1 MRRRGVRVFIF
12 ISILLAL
19 AIAALSFRNIDVF
32 NLERSND
39 GPLGLKLGLDLQ
51 GGVMLWYEADLPDQ
65 IEVVFQDDVAY
76 EDLQSL
82 LENQGQPD
90 AALSVHRFDVS
101 EVEVLP
107 NVLNSL
113 EAVLEDLGNSRA
125 EDSNVQTEVTFTEDN
140 DVDVVFP
147 VEISENDLTVT
158 LQALGYE
165 GAQVEAGETGTEYSI
180 TGLDHA
186 SVGLDSLRG
195 VLADQLT
202 EIDSFDE
209 DDGVISIGFTER
221 VLDLDLTRALA
232 AVGFG
237 SAVVEAPPQS
247 QYTIG
252 GLDLTLDSQG
262 SLETAFGAIAPV
274 TIFTPTLNDP
284 EEDQMNGVK
293 DIIQRRIDAFGT
305 TDPVVQTLGQDRI
318 VIQIPGL
325 GGSFINVTMLVT
337 PDQSDLQA
345 ILEDLG
351 RTADGD
357 IVDPGTDL
365 YSYVVRT
372 EEPLTE
378 DEIERL
384 RSFASTAAPG
394 SQFTVSSDEA
404 TEIEMVFPTPATQE
418 GVADVMAQL
427 GYESVTVTQEISPF
441 PRFTITLDD
450 ALSTDRQ
457 DELRS
462 SLENTFSAV
471 TAFQAGGGIEE
482 AKSLIRSTAQLVFKE
497 RRCTGTLEDL
507 QNAREIG
514 LPDPCNSVEAGGSG
528 IEGINYVDID
538 IGLTGNDLVRA
549 FPDRDPTTTL
559 PQVRLEFDNRGR
571 GILREVTTRIA
582 NNPLFRLPIFLDD
595 QQVSAPT
602 VNAAILNG
610 NAVIE
615 GGFTREGAKELAIQ
629 LESGRLPV
637 PLKLIREDTVDAILG
652 DDSLRKSLIAGL
664 IGLALVL
671 VFIVAYYKLAG
682 IVAATALIVYAVITL
697 AVFKLIPVTL
707 TLSGVAG
714 LILSIGMAVDANILI
729 FERMKEEL
737 RAGRTLAS
745 SMEVGF
751 RRAWSAIRDG
761 NVSTIV
767 TCLILWWFGS
777 RLGTPVITGLAITLM
792 IGVIVSM
799 FTAIL
804 VSRNLLQI
812 LTFTPAGK
820 RSGLFTP
827 EGRQQPVGVAGGE
840 K

>member
-12 ISILLAL
+12 ISIVLVL

-65 IEVVFQDDVAY
+65 IDVVFQDEVAY

-82 LENQGQPD
+82 LEDQDQPD
-90 AALSVHRFDVS
+90 AALSVHRFDVN

-113 EAVLEDLGNSRA
+113 QAAIESLGNSRA
-125 EDSNVQTEVTFTEDN
+125 EDPEVQTEVTFTEDN
-140 DVDVVFP
+140 DVNVVFP
-147 VEISENDLTVT
+147 VEISENDLTVM

-180 TGLDHA
+180 TGLDHDA
-186 SVGLDSLRG
+186 VGLESLRG
-195 VLADQLT
+195 VLVDQLT

-209 DDGVISIGFTER
+209 DDGVISIGFNEK
-221 VLDLDLTRALA
+221 VLESDLRTALA

-237 SAVVEAPPQS
+237 TAVVEAPPQS
-247 QYTIG
+247 QYAIG

-262 SLETAFGAIAPV
+262 SLETALGAIAPV

-305 TDPVVQTLGQDRI
+305 TDPVVQTLGQDRV

-325 GGSFINVTMLVT
+325 GGSFITVTMLAT
-337 PDQSDLQA
+337 PDQATLQT

-357 IVDPGTDL
+357 IVDPGTEL
-365 YSYVVRT
+365 YSYVIRT

-384 RSFASTAAPG
+384 RSFTSTAAPG
-394 SQFTVSSDEA
+394 SQFTVSGDEA
-404 TEIEMVFPTPATQE
+404 TEIEIEFPTPATQE

-427 GYESVTVTQEISPF
+427 GYESATVTQEISPF
-441 PRFTITLDD
+441 PRFTINMDD
-450 ALSTDRQ
+450 ALNTDRQ

-514 LPDPCNSVEAGGSG
+514 LPDPCNSVEAGGGG
-528 IEGINYVDID
+528 IEGINYIDID

-671 VFIVAYYKLAG
+671 VFIVTYYKLAG
-682 IVAATALIVYAVITL
+682 LVAATSLIVYAVITL

-827 EGRQQPVGVAGGE
+827 EGRPQPVGVAGGE

>member
-82 LENQGQPD
+82 LEDQGQPD

>member
-12 ISILLAL
+12 ISIVLVL

-65 IEVVFQDDVAY
+65 IDVVFQDEVAY

-82 LENQGQPD
+82 LEDQGQPD
-90 AALSVHRFDVS
+90 AALSVHRFDVN

-113 EAVLEDLGNSRA
+113 QAAIESLGNSRA
-125 EDSNVQTEVTFTEDN
+125 EDPEVQTEVTFTEDN
-140 DVDVVFP
+140 DVNVVFP
-147 VEISENDLTVT
+147 VEISENDLTVM

-180 TGLDHA
+180 TVLDHDA
-186 SVGLDSLRG
+186 VGLESLRG
-195 VLADQLT
+195 VLVDQLT

-209 DDGVISIGFTER
+209 DDGVISIGFNEK
-221 VLDLDLTRALA
+221 VLESDLKTALA

-237 SAVVEAPPQS
+237 TAIVEAPPQS
-247 QYTIG
+247 QYAIG

-262 SLETAFGAIAPV
+262 SLETALGTIAPV

-305 TDPVVQTLGQDRI
+305 TDPVVQTLGQDRV

-325 GGSFINVTMLVT
+325 GGSFITVTMLAT
-337 PDQSDLQA
+337 PDQATLQT

-357 IVDPGTDL
+357 IVDPGTEL

-372 EEPLTE
+372 EEPLAE

-394 SQFTVSSDEA
+394 SQFTVSGDEA
-404 TEIEMVFPTPATQE
+404 TEIEIEFPTPATQE

-427 GYESVTVTQEISPF
+427 GYESATVTQEISRF
-441 PRFTITLDD
+441 PRFTINMDD
-450 ALSTDRQ
+450 ALNTDRQ

-507 QNAREIG
+507 QNAREFG
-514 LPDPCNSVEAGGSG
+514 FPDPCNSVEAGGSG
-528 IEGINYVDID
+528 IEGINYIDID

-671 VFIVAYYKLAG
+671 VFIVTYYKLAG
-682 IVAATALIVYAVITL
+682 LVAATSLIVYAVITL

-827 EGRQQPVGVAGGE
+827 EGRPQPVGVAGGE

>member
-82 LENQGQPD
+82 LEDQGQPD

-113 EAVLEDLGNSRA
+113 EAVLDDLGNSRA

-325 GGSFINVTMLVT
+325 GGSFINVTMLIT

-394 SQFTVSSDEA
+394 SQFTVFSDEA

-462 SLENTFSAV
+462 SLEHTFSAV

>member
-12 ISILLAL
+12 ISIVLVL

-65 IEVVFQDDVAY
+65 IDVVFQDEVAY

-82 LENQGQPD
+82 LEDQGQPD
-90 AALSVHRFDVS
+90 AALSVHRFDVN

-113 EAVLEDLGNSRA
+113 QAAIESLGNSRA
-125 EDSNVQTEVTFTEDN
+125 EDPEVQTEVTFAEDN
-140 DVDVVFP
+140 DVNVVFP
-147 VEISENDLTVT
+147 VEISENDLTVM

-180 TGLDHA
+180 TVLDHDA
-186 SVGLDSLRG
+186 VGLESLRG
-195 VLADQLT
+195 VLVDQLT

-209 DDGVISIGFTER
+209 DDGVISIGFNEK
-221 VLDLDLTRALA
+221 VLESDLKTALA

-237 SAVVEAPPQS
+237 TAIVEAPPQS
-247 QYTIG
+247 QYAIG

-262 SLETAFGAIAPV
+262 SLETALGAIAPV

-305 TDPVVQTLGQDRI
+305 TDPVVQTLGQDRV

-325 GGSFINVTMLVT
+325 GGSFITVTMLAT
-337 PDQSDLQA
+337 PDQATLQT

-357 IVDPGTDL
+357 IVDPGTEL

-394 SQFTVSSDEA
+394 SQFTVSGDEA
-404 TEIEMVFPTPATQE
+404 TEIEIEFPTPATRE

-427 GYESVTVTQEISPF
+427 GYESATVTQEISRF
-441 PRFTITLDD
+441 PRFTINMDD
-450 ALSTDRQ
+450 ALNTDRQ

-507 QNAREIG
+507 QSARQIG
-514 LPDPCNSVEAGGSG
+514 LPDPCNSVEAGGGG
-528 IEGINYVDID
+528 IEGINYIDID

-671 VFIVAYYKLAG
+671 VFIVTYYKLAG
-682 IVAATALIVYAVITL
+682 LVAATSLIVYAVITL

-812 LTFTPAGK
+812 LTFTPAGT

-827 EGRQQPVGVAGGE
+827 EGRPQPVGVAGGE

>member
-1 MRRRGVRVFIF
+1 MRRRGVRVFVFIF
-12 ISILLAL
+12 IVLAL

-32 NLERSND
+32 TLERSND

-65 IEVVFQDDVAY
+65 IDVVFQDDVAY
-76 EDLQSL
+76 EDLLAL
-82 LENQGQPD
+82 LEAQDQPD
-90 AALSVHRFDVS
+90 ATLSVHSFDVS
-101 EVEVLP
+101 DVDVLP

-113 EAVLEDLGNSRA
+113 EAALESLGNSRA
-125 EDSNVQTEVTFTEDN
+125 EDPEVQTEVTFTDDN

-147 VEISENDLTVT
+147 VEISENDVDVV
-158 LQALGYE
+158 LQALGYK
-165 GAQVEAGETGTEYSI
+165 GAQVEAGETTLQYSI
-180 TGLDHA
+180 TGLDHEG
-186 SVGLDSLRG
+186 VGLDSLRG
-195 VLADQLT
+195 VLVDQLT
-202 EIDSFDE
+202 EIDSLDE
-209 DDGVISIGFTER
+209 DDGVISIRFADR
-221 VLDLDLTRALA
+221 VLESDLTTALA
-232 AVGFG
+232 AVGFDA
-237 SAVVEAPPQS
+237 AVVETPDQS
-247 QYTIG
+247 QYSIG
-252 GLDLTLDSQG
+252 GLDLNLESQDVM
-262 SLETAFGAIAPV
+262 ETALAGVAPL
-274 TIFTPTLNDP
+274 TTFTPTINEP
-284 EEDQMNGVK
+284 EEEQMDGVK

-305 TDPVVQTLGQDRI
+305 TDPVVQTLGQDRV

-325 GGSFINVTMLVT
+325 GGSFINVTMLAT
-337 PDQSDLQA
+337 PDQSVLQA
-345 ILEDLG
+345 ILEDLD

-357 IVDPGTDL
+357 IVDPGAEL
-365 YSYVVRT
+365 YSYVVKT
-372 EEPLTE
+372 EEPLSE
-378 DEIERL
+378 DDIERF
-384 RSFASTAAPG
+384 RSFVNTAAPG
-394 SQFTVSSDEA
+394 SRFTVSNDEP
-404 TEIEMVFPTPATQE
+404 TEIEIGFPAPATE
-418 GVADVMAQL
+418 GGVADVMAQL
-427 GYESVTVTQEISPF
+427 GYGSATVTQEISPL
-441 PRFTITLDD
+441 PRFTINTDD
-450 ALSTDRQ
+450 ALSTEEQ
-457 DELRS
+457 DELRT

-497 RRCTGTLEDL
+497 RRCTGTLDEI
-507 QNAREIG
+507 QNARQFG
-514 LPDPCNSVEAGGSG
+514 LPDPCNSVEAGGGG
-528 IEGINYVDID
+528 IEGIDYVDID

-582 NNPLFRLPIFLDD
+582 GNPLFRLPIFLDD

-615 GGFTREGAKELAIQ
+615 GGFTREGARELAIQ

-664 IGLALVL
+664 IGLGLVL
-671 VFIVAYYKLAG
+671 AFIVAYYKMAG
-682 IVAATALIVYAVITL
+682 LVAATALIVYAVITL

-804 VSRNLLQI
+804 VSRNLLQL

-827 EGRQQPVGVAGGE
+827 EGAQQAVGVAGGE
-840 K
+840 R

>member
-82 LENQGQPD
+82 LEDQGQPD

-140 DVDVVFP
+140 DIDVVFP

-549 FPDRDPTTTL
+549 FSDRDPTTTL

>member
-237 SAVVEAPPQS
+237 RAVVEAPPQS

>member
-12 ISILLAL
+12 ISIVLAL
-19 AIAALSFRNIDVF
+19 AIASLSFRNIDVF
-32 NLERSND
+32 GLERGNE

-51 GGVMLWYEADLPDQ
+51 GGVMLWYEADLPDR
-65 IEVVFQDDVAY
+65 IDVVFQDDVAY
-76 EDLQSL
+76 EDLRAL
-82 LENQGQPD
+82 LDDQEQPD
-90 AALSVHRFDVS
+90 GALSVRSFNISDVDI
-101 EVEVLP
+101 LP
-107 NVLNSL
+107 GARNRLQTAL
-113 EAVLEDLGNSRA
+113 QDLGNSRA
-125 EDSNVQTEVTFTEDN
+125 ESPDAQTDVSFNEDN

-147 VEISENDLTVT
+147 VEISEGDVNT
-158 LQALGYE
+158 LLQNLGYNDAE
-165 GAQVEAGETGTEYSI
+165 IEAGDGAAAYSI
-180 TGLDHA
+180 TGLDHETIGFEA
-186 SVGLDSLRG
+186 LRG
-195 VLADQLT
+195 ALVDQLT
-202 EIDSFDE
+202 EIDSFDA
-209 DDGVISIGFTER
+209 DDGVISLRFTDN
-221 VLDLDLTRALA
+221 VLEADLTRALA

-237 SAVVEAPPQS
+237 TAVVEAPPQS
-247 QYTIG
+247 QYSIRS
-252 GLDLTLDSQG
+252 LDLTLESQG
-262 SLETAFGAIAPV
+262 TIETALGGLAAV

-284 EEDQMNGVK
+284 EEDQMDGVK

-305 TDPVVQTLGQDRI
+305 TDPVVQTLGQDRV

-325 GGSFINVTMLVT
+325 GGAFINVTMLAT
-337 PDQSDLQA
+337 PDQSVLLS

-351 RTADGD
+351 RTAPGD
-357 IVDPGTDL
+357 IVDPGAEAF
-365 YSYVVRT
+365 SYVVRT
-372 EEPLTE
+372 EEPLNE
-378 DEIERL
+378 DEVERL
-384 RSFASTAAPG
+384 RSFASAAAPG
-394 SQFTVSSDEA
+394 SRFVVSGDEA
-404 TEIEMVFPTPATQE
+404 PEIQIGFPAPATE
-418 GVADVMAQL
+418 TGVADVMSQL
-427 GYESVTVTQEISPF
+427 GYESVTVTQQAGPF
-441 PRFTITLDD
+441 PRFTINMEQ
-450 ALSTDRQ
+450 ALSTEKQ
-457 DELRS
+457 DELRA
-462 SLENTFSAV
+462 SLANSFSAV

-497 RRCTGTLEDL
+497 RRCIGTLAEL
-507 QNAREIG
+507 ENVRQLG
-514 LPDPCNSVEAGGSG
+514 LPDPCNSVEAGGGG

-582 NNPLFRLPIFLDD
+582 SNPLFRLPIFLDD
-595 QQVSAPT
+595 RQLSAPT
-602 VNAAILNG
+602 VSAVILNG

-615 GGFTREGAKELAIQ
+615 GGFTREGARELAIQ

-652 DDSLRKSLIAGL
+652 DDSLKKSLIAGL
-664 IGLALVL
+664 IGIGLVL
-671 VFIVAYYKLAG
+671 VFIIVYYKMAG
-682 IVAATALIVYAVITL
+682 VVAASALIVYAVITL

-737 RAGRTLAS
+737 RAGRTLSS

-777 RLGTPVITGLAITLM
+777 RLGTPVITGLAITLL
-792 IGVIVSM
+792 IGVTVSM

-812 LTFTPAGK
+812 LTLTPAGK
-820 RSGLFTP
+820 RSSLFTP
-827 EGRQQPVGVAGGE
+827 EGRQQAVGVAGGE

>member
-82 LENQGQPD
+82 LEDQGQPD

-372 EEPLTE
+372 EDPLTE

>member
-82 LENQGQPD
+82 LEDQGQPD

-262 SLETAFGAIAPV
+262 SLETALGAIAPV

-305 TDPVVQTLGQDRI
+305 TDPVVQTLGQDRV

-325 GGSFINVTMLVT
+325 GGSFINVTMLIT

>member
-1 MRRRGVRVFIF
+1 MRRRGVRVFVFIF
-12 ISILLAL
+12 IVLAL

-32 NLERSND
+32 TLERSND

-65 IEVVFQDDVAY
+65 IDVVFQDDVAY
-76 EDLQSL
+76 DDLQAL
-82 LENQGQPD
+82 LEAQDQPD
-90 AALSVHRFDVS
+90 ATLSVHSFDVS
-101 EVEVLP
+101 DVDVLP
-107 NVLNSL
+107 NTLNSVDAAL
-113 EAVLEDLGNSRA
+113 QDLGNSRA
-125 EDSNVQTEVTFTEDN
+125 GSSEVQTEVTFTEGN
-140 DVDVVFP
+140 DIDVVFP
-147 VEISENDLTVT
+147 VEISEDDINGL
-158 LQALGYE
+158 LQAIGYN
-165 GAQVEAGETGTEYSI
+165 GAQVEAGETALQYSI
-180 TGLDHA
+180 TGLDHLA
-186 SVGLDSLRG
+186 VGLDSLRG
-195 VLADQLT
+195 VLVDQLT
-202 EIDSFDE
+202 DIDSLDE
-209 DDGVISIGFTER
+209 DDGVISIRFADRT
-221 VLDLDLTRALA
+221 LKSDLTTALA
-232 AVGFG
+232 AVGF
-237 SAVVEAPPQS
+237 SAAVVETPDQS
-247 QYTIG
+247 QYSIG
-252 GLDLTLDSQG
+252 GLDL
-262 SLETAFGAIAPV
+262 SLESQDEMETALAGVAPL
-274 TIFTPTLNDP
+274 TTSTPTINEP
-284 EEDQMNGVK
+284 EPDQMDGVK

-305 TDPVVQTLGQDRI
+305 TDPVVQTLGQDRV

-325 GGSFINVTMLVT
+325 GGSFINVTMLAT
-337 PDQSDLQA
+337 PDQSALQA
-345 ILEDLG
+345 ILEDLD
-351 RTADGD
+351 RTAAGD
-357 IVDPGTDL
+357 IVDPGPDP
-365 YSYVVRT
+365 YSYVVKT
-372 EEPLTE
+372 EESLTE
-378 DEIERL
+378 DDIERF
-384 RSFASTAAPG
+384 RSFANTAAPG
-394 SQFTVSSDEA
+394 SQFTVSNEA
-404 TEIEMVFPTPATQE
+404 PTEIEIRFPAPATQE
-418 GVADVMAQL
+418 SVADVMAQL
-427 GYESVTVTQEISPF
+427 GYGSATVTQEISPF
-441 PRFTITLDD
+441 PSFTINTDD
-450 ALSTDRQ
+450 ALSTDDQ
-457 DELRS
+457 DELRT

-497 RRCTGTLEDL
+497 RRCTGTLDEI
-507 QNAREIG
+507 QTARQLN
-514 LPDPCNSVEAGGSG
+514 LPDPCNSVEAGGGG
-528 IEGINYVDID
+528 IEGIDYVDID

-582 NNPLFRLPIFLDD
+582 GNPLFRLPIFLDD
-595 QQVSAPT
+595 QQISAPT

-615 GGFTREGAKELAIQ
+615 GGFTREGARELAIQ

-671 VFIVAYYKLAG
+671 VFIVAYYKVAG
-682 IVAATALIVYAVITL
+682 LVAATALIVYAVITL

-804 VSRNLLQI
+804 VSRNLLQL

-827 EGRQQPVGVAGGE
+827 EGAQQAVGVAGGE
-840 K
+840 R

>member
-140 DVDVVFP
+140 DIDVVFP

-761 NVSTIV
+761 NRFNDSHLPHTLVVRFEAGHTGDNRPSHHPDDRSHSLDV
-767 TCLILWWFGS
+767 HGHPGQSQPAANPDFHARRQEVG
-777 RLGTPVITGLAITLM
+777 PVH
-792 IGVIVSM
+792 
-799 FTAIL
+799 
-804 VSRNLLQI
+804 
-812 LTFTPAGK
+812 P
-820 RSGLFTP
+820 
-827 EGRQQPVGVAGGE
+827 
-840 K
+840 